1 MKLQV
6 NNSGAWKNV
15 LTFGIAHIEHV
26 KAAAVSLAAVASA
39 AESSIDWR
47 IVDSTETAVLMLT
60 DKKPRWHEPPWM
72 LGREMVP

>member
-15 LTFGIAHIEHV
+15 MTFGFEHIEHV
-26 KAAAVSLAAVASA
+26 KLAVADLAAIAAA
-39 AESSIDWR
+39 AEESIGWR

-60 DKKPRWHEPPWM
+60 DKRPRWHAPVWM
-72 LGREMVP
+72 LGREIVP